1 MRILSKLIFVVLLPF
16 LFTACQ
22 SYKKVPYLQDTEVI
36 NQTEQKEKLYDAKIM
51 PKDLLTI
58 VVSCTSPELAVR
70 GEKRNVSIC
79 GRLENDW
86 LLWLSKRYD
95 EVGESD
101 LEKRNVY
108 IALHWAYILASFE
121 RRSNGLLYI
130 EGRIGEI
137 SGLFTGYSPWTFPD
151 QLSYTKIVKRIG
163 LCKWSG
169 GMPDALPFFILS
181 KLFHIDNIWYICSQ
195 INAI

>member
-1 MRILSKLIFVVLLPF
+1 MHSFNIFPLHLPIGNSCALRVLFFERNLPVYCF
-16 LFTACQ
+16 VSRF
-22 SYKKVPYLQDTEVI
+22 YPYLYI
-36 NQTEQKEKLYDAKIM
+36 
-51 PKDLLTI
+51 
-58 VVSCTSPELAVR
+58 R

-79 GRLENDW
+79 GRPENDW

-121 RRSNGLLYI
+121 RRSNEMLYI
-130 EGRIGEI
+130 KGGIGEI

-169 GMPDALPFFILS
+169 GVPDALPFFILS
-181 KLFHIDNIWYICSQ
+181 KLFHIDDIWYICNE
-195 INAI
+195 INTVYYE

>member
-1 MRILSKLIFVVLLPF
+1 MKKHLIRNLFLLFSFLPF
-16 LFTACQ
+16 IEAFANWNSFIINFDKNLYGKGAQTWEIA
-22 SYKKVPYLQDTEVI
+22 PYDDKWVFFA
-36 NQTEQKEKLYDAKIM
+36 NKI
-51 PKDLLTI
+51 
-58 VVSCTSPELAVR
+58 R

>member
-1 MRILSKLIFVVLLPF
+1 MYNIPLYQSTISGIMVLFYGNNTP
-16 LFTACQ
+16 AIC
-22 SYKKVPYLQDTEVI
+22 I
-36 NQTEQKEKLYDAKIM
+36 I
-51 PKDLLTI
+51 
-58 VVSCTSPELAVR
+58 R

>member
-1 MRILSKLIFVVLLPF
+1 MLRTKDPSTSFNFLTNPSPPTLPPFIAFVSSLL
-16 LFTACQ
+16 
-22 SYKKVPYLQDTEVI
+22 
-36 NQTEQKEKLYDAKIM
+36 
-51 PKDLLTI
+51 
-58 VVSCTSPELAVR
+58 R

-79 GRLENDW
+79 GRPENDW

-121 RRSNGLLYI
+121 RRSNEMLYI
-130 EGRIGEI
+130 EGGIGEI
-137 SGLFTGYSPWTFPD
+137 SGLFIGYSPWTFPD

-169 GMPDALPFFILS
+169 GVPDALPFFILS
-181 KLFHIDNIWYICSQ
+181 KLFHIDDIWYICNE
-195 INAI
+195 INTVYYE

>member
-1 MRILSKLIFVVLLPF
+1 MKKNHNSIWRCISSST
-16 LFTACQ
+16 TAIIPSTCARANIRPW
-22 SYKKVPYLQDTEVI
+22 K
-36 NQTEQKEKLYDAKIM
+36 
-51 PKDLLTI
+51 
-58 VVSCTSPELAVR
+58 VR

>member
-79 GRLENDW
+79 GRLEND
-86 LLWLSKRYD
+86 
-95 EVGESD
+95 
-101 LEKRNVY
+101 
-108 IALHWAYILASFE
+108 
-121 RRSNGLLYI
+121 
-130 EGRIGEI
+130 
-137 SGLFTGYSPWTFPD
+137 
-151 QLSYTKIVKRIG
+151 
-163 LCKWSG
+163 
-169 GMPDALPFFILS
+169 
-181 KLFHIDNIWYICSQ
+181 
-195 INAI
+195 

>member
-1 MRILSKLIFVVLLPF
+1 MYQIKMNIPFIYEAPSVPWLPLRPYWHCRYTRLH
-16 LFTACQ
+16 LFHRQ
-22 SYKKVPYLQDTEVI
+22 IP
-36 NQTEQKEKLYDAKIM
+36 
-51 PKDLLTI
+51 
-58 VVSCTSPELAVR
+58 VR

-79 GRLENDW
+79 GRPENDW
-86 LLWLSKRYD
+86 LFWLSKRYD

-169 GMPDALPFFILS
+169 GVPDALPFFILS
-181 KLFHIDNIWYICSQ
+181 KLFHIDNIWYICDE
-195 INAI
+195 INTVYYD